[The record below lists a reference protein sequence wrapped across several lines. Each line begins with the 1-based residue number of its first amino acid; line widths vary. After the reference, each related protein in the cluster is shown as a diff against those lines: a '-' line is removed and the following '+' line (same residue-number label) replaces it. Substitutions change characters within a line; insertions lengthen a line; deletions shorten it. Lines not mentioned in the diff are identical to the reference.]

1 MNVCKTLNSQKRDYL
16 QHFIIYSPN
25 VTGSTTSPRFQQTH
39 KTTNIE
45 MAEEVRKERR
55 TKFPENEAS
64 YSVRAC
70 SFVSRVVC
78 SSQTEFL

>member
-16 QHFIIYSPN
+16 QPFIIYSPN

-45 MAEEVRKERR
+45 MAEEVRK
-55 TKFPENEAS
+55 
-64 YSVRAC
+64 RAANKIPG
-70 SFVSRVVC
+70 
-78 SSQTEFL
+78 E